1 MLLKNAYNPKIKDI
15 EDKILD
21 ITNVATDTTLNIK
34 INQVKNKILILLT

>member
-1 MLLKNAYNPKIKDI
+1 MLLKNAYNAKIKDI

-34 INQVKNKILILLT
+34 INQVKNEILILLT